1 MFKHKRKLSPL
12 EKEMP
17 IALRKTISWTAY
29 AMLACMVA
37 GGLLFLLNI
46 KMPYAAILLSIGGFL
61 MVFVLVEIL
70 FSLVYVQM
78 KRKRQGKKPLKTF
91 YRLPKKEG
99 QELSEQISSS
109 GFGILA
115 NLSVF
120 FVVALTF
127 ISLLVLYLV
136 DPNQTHYPY
145 AHSILFN
152 GLILLS
158 GAFMSAMSIYLLRL

>member
-1 MFKHKRKLSPL
+1 
-12 EKEMP
+12 
-17 IALRKTISWTAY
+17 
-29 AMLACMVA
+29 
-37 GGLLFLLNI
+37 
-46 KMPYAAILLSIGGFL
+46 

-78 KRKRQGKKPLKTF
+78 KRKRQGKKPLKIF
-91 YRLPKKEG
+91 YKLPKKEG

-115 NLSVF
+115 SLSVF

-136 DPNQTHYPY
+136 DPNQKHYPY

-158 GAFMSAMSIYLLRL
+158 GAFMSAMSIYLLKLNIERQRHEKKAFMYLALLNSPNLMTTTRNYTAAHIVSITQFLFGMFLVVLAFKNLI